1 MRKVWAVLM
10 CATMLGATAV
20 VASARSRNEMADAAA
35 ACSAKGL
42 SYQYSTGTAHFADFV
57 SNLKATGV
65 SCTTARKVAGTA
77 ANDILRHNSV
87 PAHIGG
93 LSVHA
98 KKPCAGCS
106 PVWKVTG
113 SSSSG
118 HISFKV
124 NGG

>member
-1 MRKVWAVLM
+1 MWKVWTVLM

-20 VASARSRNEMADAAA
+20 VASARPRNEVAHAAK

-42 SYQYSTGTAHFADFV
+42 SYQYSNGTAHFADFV

-65 SCTTARKVAGTA
+65 SCTRARKVAGA
-77 ANDILRHNSV
+77 VAKDILHNNSV
-87 PAHIGG
+87 PAHIDG
-93 LSVHA
+93 LSVHV

-106 PVWKVTG
+106 PVWNVTG
-113 SSSSG
+113 SSRSG
-118 HISFKV
+118 HISFNV

>member
-1 MRKVWAVLM
+1 MRKVWAVSM

-20 VASARSRNEMADAAA
+20 VASAQSQKPVAGLAG

-42 SYQYSTGTAHFADFV
+42 TYQYSKGTAHYAAFV

-77 ANDILRHNSV
+77 AKDNLHTGKI
-87 PAHIGG
+87 PAHIDGF
-93 LSVHA
+93 SMHV

-106 PVWKVTG
+106 PVWNVTG

>member
-1 MRKVWAVLM
+1 MRKLWAVLV
-10 CATMLGATAV
+10 CATILGATAV
-20 VASARSRNEMADAAA
+20 VASAQSGNQVARPAA

-42 SYQYSTGTAHFADFV
+42 SYQYSKGTAHFADFV

-65 SCTTARKVAGTA
+65 SCTTARKVAATA
-77 ANDILRHNSV
+77 AKDILHDSKV
-87 PAHIGG
+87 AAHIGG
-93 LSVHA
+93 LSMHA
-98 KKPCAGCS
+98 KKPCTGCS
-106 PVWKVTG
+106 PVWSVTG